1 MQKSLIDYLGQ
12 LGSSKSM
19 PKYELLGS
27 KNMIIWKAKN
37 IFKVQL
43 IIKVKNIEKFNKLF
57 MKKFDKIVLSQLYT
71 NNRLVIDVDPT
82 RMI

>member
-1 MQKSLIDYLGQ
+1 
-12 LGSSKSM
+12 M

-57 MKKFDKIVLSQLYT
+57 MKNFDKIVLSQLYT

>member
-1 MQKSLIDYLGQ
+1 
-12 LGSSKSM
+12 M